1 MAPGGAVVVAATFIL
16 ETTLPSSVSVH
27 TLWDPNSAEPCSHS
41 LRDFKQDR
49 SSNSRSTFTLGKLLG
64 VYHAHC
70 LDLVHLQRQWCTA
83 RSDSTY
89 SLLKECHRSMSEFAS
104 SMEPFGASKL
114 SHVRSTMVR
123 SVLL

>member
-1 MAPGGAVVVAATFIL
+1 MVVAATATLIL

-27 TLWDPNSAEPCSHS
+27 TLWYPNSAEPCSHS

-49 SSNSRSTFTLGKLLG
+49 SPNSRSTFTGKLLG
-64 VYHAHC
+64 VYHAH

-89 SLLKECHRSMSEFAS
+89 SLLNECRRSISEFAS
-104 SMEPFGASKL
+104 SMKPFDVSKL
-114 SHVRSTMVR
+114 SHVRSIMVR